1 MMRCSSSVLSR
12 SARIF
17 DEMPSSDLVSNS
29 RKCRRLPNIMSRIT
43 SRLHLSP
50 TTSSVRLIGQ
60 PERCSLSMSGSRHV
74 VKTPRKNHLHC
85 HISNIRVQ
93 PVVKHKQFG
102 EERDVRQ
109 GENHPRRLCR
119 LYDER
124 PRGRRRCAGGGFPFH
139 QPL

>member
-1 MMRCSSSVLSR
+1 MNSAHIFSR
-12 SARIF
+12 SARILE
-17 DEMPSSDLVSNS
+17 EMPSSDFVSSS
-29 RKCRRLPNIMSRIT
+29 RKCLRLPNIMSRIT

-60 PERCSLSMSGSRHV
+60 PERCSSSMSGVPARGENATKKPLALLHQLYHGTTSC
-74 VKTPRKNHLHC
+74 KTQAVLGRKRN
-85 HISNIRVQ
+85 
-93 PVVKHKQFG
+93 
-102 EERDVRQ
+102 VRQ

-119 LYDER
+119 LYGER